1 MKNALMITR
10 FSRGFHNYSD
20 GIGVELKEI
29 FQPYLLIAAERE
41 DAAGITLSELRQ
53 YDAVLLS
60 NPAVW
65 TMAGDSDFIIA
76 LIVYLVNGGNVCILH
91 ANGLGQSKE
100 GAAVFGGRF
109 NIHPPYQNYH
119 LIPAPDAEPAM
130 TSGISDFY
138 LCDEMHMNEVDPLL
152 NRETL
157 LLCGRPEAGSGQPDS
172 VKVPAYKRY
181 EDIYGGG
188 TDWII
193 PVAWRWRY
201 GLGKAVH
208 VCPGHNAQSY
218 RAPQLRELL
227 KRCAEWLAEP
237 AG

>member
-76 LIVYLVNGGNVCILH
+76 LIVYLVNGGNVPSC
-91 ANGLGQSKE
+91 QRPWTE
-100 GAAVFGGRF
+100 QRGRCS
-109 NIHPPYQNYH
+109 IW
-119 LIPAPDAEPAM
+119 
-130 TSGISDFY
+130 
-138 LCDEMHMNEVDPLL
+138 
-152 NRETL
+152 R
-157 LLCGRPEAGSGQPDS
+157 S
-172 VKVPAYKRY
+172 V
-181 EDIYGGG
+181 
-188 TDWII
+188 
-193 PVAWRWRY
+193 
-201 GLGKAVH
+201 
-208 VCPGHNAQSY
+208 
-218 RAPQLRELL
+218 
-227 KRCAEWLAEP
+227 
-237 AG
+237 